1 MKQLRL
7 LIALGCTLLAISAC
21 VVEPYG
27 GGGRGPYYSGGG
39 IYFGGDGDHHR
50 GDRDQH
56 DYGRRVWRE

>member
-7 LIALGCTLLAISAC
+7 LIVLASTLLALSAC

-27 GGGRGPYYSGGG
+27 DGRGPYSSGGG

-50 GDRDQH
+50 GDRDER